1 MSTGLAREPPA
12 AFGLAAR
19 GRATGNGSHVHLVTI
34 HTASYRADT
43 IHAPRW
49 TYSQRLAART
59 TPELDGPCN
68 RHPVL
73 VAAPAAVP
81 TEVRRSVH
89 GRPRRTPTR
98 EAHRLAI
105 PSGRDEVAVP
115 TVVQQVHRGRTPHT
129 AGPTS
134 HRQDAVGPD
143 PPRGSLTGLA
153 LGAVEPELL
162 LS

>member
-1 MSTGLAREPPA
+1 
-12 AFGLAAR
+12 
-19 GRATGNGSHVHLVTI
+19 
-34 HTASYRADT
+34 
-43 IHAPRW
+43 
-49 TYSQRLAART
+49 
-59 TPELDGPCN
+59 
-68 RHPVL
+68 
-73 VAAPAAVP
+73 
-81 TEVRRSVH
+81 
-89 GRPRRTPTR
+89 
-98 EAHRLAI
+98 LAI